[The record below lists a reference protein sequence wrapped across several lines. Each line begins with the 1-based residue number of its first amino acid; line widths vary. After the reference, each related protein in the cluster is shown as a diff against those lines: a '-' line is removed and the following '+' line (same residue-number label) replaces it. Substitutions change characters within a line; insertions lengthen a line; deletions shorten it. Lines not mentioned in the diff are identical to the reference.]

1 MNVQGGFFQD
11 LLQSIF
17 KRSIKL
23 PSLNWLERENREQ
36 SLKMLAALV
45 LETKGEAS
53 ALVYADR
60 FLKRYAETDAE
71 ERNGFFMLLAEEYD
85 IDAGQIIRAA
95 QKYGDDKDPKN
106 FCSLMQAA
114 EPPRQE
120 LFRRLNSVADGTV
133 GLVRMREAL
142 LEEARNNPVLKL
154 VDEDFRHM
162 FRSWFNRGFLVMR
175 TVDWT
180 TPAHILEKIIAYEA
194 VHEIPSWEE
203 LRRRLEPK
211 DRRCFAFFHPS
222 MPDEP
227 LIFVEVALLQGMPSK
242 IADVL
247 DPERVAEDP
256 ENAKTAVFY
265 SISNCQKGLKGIS
278 FGNFLIKQVAN
289 DLQKHFPQLEE
300 FATLSPL
307 PGFMRWL
314 KQKEDS
320 GTEPWLGELFKRL
333 SNNGWNLDPQLAEQL
348 KPSVLGLC
356 VRYLFQSERSDGSP
370 NDPVARFHLENGASL
385 ERVNW
390 LGDVSARGIGQG
402 AGLMINYL
410 YDLSR
415 LEQNHE
421 LYAANKEVIASPSV
435 KALFKETSGSKQSL
449 LFPVSEE
456 FHE

>member
-1 MNVQGGFFQD
+1 
-11 LLQSIF
+11 
-17 KRSIKL
+17 
-23 PSLNWLERENREQ
+23 
-36 SLKMLAALV
+36 
-45 LETKGEAS
+45 
-53 ALVYADR
+53 
-60 FLKRYAETDAE
+60 
-71 ERNGFFMLLAEEYD
+71 
-85 IDAGQIIRAA
+85 
-95 QKYGDDKDPKN
+95 
-106 FCSLMQAA
+106 MQAA

-142 LEEARNNPVLKL
+142 LEEARSNPVLKR

>member
-1 MNVQGGFFQD
+1 M
-11 LLQSIF
+11 
-17 KRSIKL
+17 
-23 PSLNWLERENREQ
+23 
-36 SLKMLAALV
+36 
-45 LETKGEAS
+45 
-53 ALVYADR
+53 
-60 FLKRYAETDAE
+60 
-71 ERNGFFMLLAEEYD
+71 
-85 IDAGQIIRAA
+85 
-95 QKYGDDKDPKN
+95 
-106 FCSLMQAA
+106 
-114 EPPRQE
+114 
-120 LFRRLNSVADGTV
+120 
-133 GLVRMREAL
+133 
-142 LEEARNNPVLKL
+142 
-154 VDEDFRHM
+154 
-162 FRSWFNRGFLVMR
+162 
-175 TVDWT
+175 
-180 TPAHILEKIIAYEA
+180 
-194 VHEIPSWEE
+194 
-203 LRRRLEPK
+203 
-211 DRRCFAFFHPS
+211 
-222 MPDEP
+222 
-227 LIFVEVALLQGMPSK
+227 
-242 IADVL
+242 
-247 DPERVAEDP
+247 
-256 ENAKTAVFY
+256 
-265 SISNCQKGLKGIS
+265 KGIS

>member
-1 MNVQGGFFQD
+1 
-11 LLQSIF
+11 
-17 KRSIKL
+17 
-23 PSLNWLERENREQ
+23 
-36 SLKMLAALV
+36 
-45 LETKGEAS
+45 
-53 ALVYADR
+53 
-60 FLKRYAETDAE
+60 
-71 ERNGFFMLLAEEYD
+71 
-85 IDAGQIIRAA
+85 
-95 QKYGDDKDPKN
+95 
-106 FCSLMQAA
+106 
-114 EPPRQE
+114 
-120 LFRRLNSVADGTV
+120 
-133 GLVRMREAL
+133 
-142 LEEARNNPVLKL
+142 
-154 VDEDFRHM
+154 
-162 FRSWFNRGFLVMR
+162 MR

-256 ENAKTAVFY
+256 EKEKTAVFY

-320 GTEPWLGELFKRL
+320 GTEPWLGELFKWL

-356 VRYLFQSERSDGSP
+356 VRYLFQSERSDGNP

-390 LGDVSARGIGQG
+390 LGDVSARGYW
-402 AGLMINYL
+402 AGGGTDDQLPL
-410 YDLSR
+410 
-415 LEQNHE
+415 
-421 LYAANKEVIASPSV
+421 
-435 KALFKETSGSKQSL
+435 
-449 LFPVSEE
+449 
-456 FHE
+456 